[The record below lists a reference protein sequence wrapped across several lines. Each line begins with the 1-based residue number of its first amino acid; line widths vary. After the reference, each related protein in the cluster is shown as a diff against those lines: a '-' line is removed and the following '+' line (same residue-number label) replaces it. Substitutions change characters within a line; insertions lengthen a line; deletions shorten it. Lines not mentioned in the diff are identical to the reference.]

1 MCLTIYSKTTEI
13 PQPKIAKRNIIV
25 YKCLNFNDSE
35 ERVFS
40 TEDIK
45 FQTPYQGFP
54 IQLGKRYKS
63 DFDIDYLYRDK
74 SEDTD
79 ESYGFEVGE
88 GMFHSHA
95 SVENAI
101 NDCTEFGDGN
111 CVFYAIIPKGALY
124 YEGYFCGDFGYASN
138 ELIITKNPAYVCDQF
153 EHLDYFNEQKKYS
166 NGEMSAEEM
175 TDWELTK
182 RMWYYELLNRDIIR
196 RLLNIPL
203 KHDDGY
209 FDIDRM
215 CRRPSHFKYDR

>member
-1 MCLTIYSKTTEI
+1 MCLTIYSKTEEI

-63 DFDIDYLYRDK
+63 DFDIDYLYRCG

-79 ESYGFEVGE
+79 ESYAFEVGE

-124 YEGYFCGDFGYASN
+124 YEGYFCGEFGYASN